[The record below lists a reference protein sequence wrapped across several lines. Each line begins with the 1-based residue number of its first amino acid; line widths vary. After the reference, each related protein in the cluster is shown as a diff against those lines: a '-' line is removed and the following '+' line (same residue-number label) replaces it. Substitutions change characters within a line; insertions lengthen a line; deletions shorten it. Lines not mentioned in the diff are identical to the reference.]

1 MEKFFQIINSK
12 FSFKFL
18 FGLFQLHLFY
28 IYIQCIDYN
37 IIYFNEFNF
46 KYLSFAD
53 YSNGDMIFSSTADLQ
68 TEKRIFYG
76 FKKNGRPFFKNETSY
91 FYSMSSPKKIN
102 SEQKFESDS
111 LVIKLNDGSEK
122 EYLLSTGNKE
132 SFCEIYDFEKNKIYK
147 KSMEKFSNNNNYFGS
162 FRNMGIFLFSNS
174 SNHYYLFGFTIKEKN
189 TFEINGMFGPQP
201 IDITKEIYNLQIH
214 KFNTIENFQ
223 SSSTYETEIKIDDAN
238 SEKDGISCFI
248 TKKKIIMCFYLTK
261 SYYYIIAYNSDLEK
275 INDMNFYDYSEDNS
289 FYRCIHLKEEIGVFS
304 YYKYYSG
311 IFFPILLFKQFYSNQ
326 IIKYSIP
333 EINLQKYLFDRYIL
347 KNDIIKLKEDK
358 ICFSSILNKDY
369 YDPTIFIILIN
380 IFNDSKYK
388 TRYYYIGYKINGY
401 IRAHNYNNFISF
413 AFSYVKYVGYNYQYY
428 YFPALILFSYP
439 NSTDNSSDLYE
450 YLINNYNST
459 IDDFSVNLKNDVRIE
474 NNIFGYVFDSIL
486 IQNISNC
493 LNPQLISS
501 PSEKNIKSNTSLFE
515 GELIK
520 LKFIY
525 NNYNSFNCNIEYI
538 PVFTEPDLKTY
549 DKFPQLIEG
558 QNETDDDFK
567 KEKYYGRLTYYSIYL
582 SKNLSDNC
590 TDVNCHFC
598 LYENKS
604 FCITYKKNYTDE
616 PSTKE
621 EKNSNEIIDSE
632 SVYLT
637 EGTEKTNINS
647 EYESDK
653 KDSDAI
659 DSTDV
664 TKTKITIDIDKE
676 TFNTEKQNV
685 KSDIDTKILDK
696 NTNKIEITNIKNEE
710 TTQIDTDI
718 DTNITPYIG
727 IITVIDTVTNAGTDK
742 DTFRDTDKDTFR
754 NTDKDTVKDTD
765 KDTVKN
771 TDKDT
776 IKDTDKDTIKDTD
789 KDTIKDTDKDTVK
802 DTDEV
807 TVTGKEKDTDAE
819 TINNEIKS
827 EIGNTNVI
835 TEEKTT
841 EIGDEKETLNID
853 KNELIKNISNIIADI
868 KIGRNYEISGDDFI
882 MSIRPTN
889 SSINSNS
896 THVDFSNCEKL
907 LRSTHHIDES
917 RIITFLQLEI
927 MNKNDKSLVN
937 QVEYQ
942 AYDDNKT
949 LLDLSICNNE
959 DIQIYYSIK
968 QNSSFDLSSLS
979 LFNELDIDILNIK
992 DKFFTDICF
1001 PFSDN
1006 DNDIVLSDRIIDFYQ
1021 NYSLCDDGC
1030 TYNKVD
1036 IKLMMIN
1043 CNCSVKTNISTVE
1056 PMAKLEQ
1063 LGDIEKSLA
1072 FEIIKCY
1079 NLFFS
1084 WKNKMKNYGFW
1095 IYLVFAIIHIPL
1107 LFIFFYKGFNKI
1119 KDYIFK
1125 EMENN
1130 GYISKNDKND
1140 KTFKN
1145 IKKAKI
1151 TKKNKKKKKKSKG
1164 KKSKKNN
1171 KDKAEQNLDSPPK
1184 KEKNI
1189 QIKKTKSKNKKKFT
1203 SLNNNSS
1210 TSKMPQSETEI
1221 MDEINK
1227 NAEKYTNIIDN
1238 KSIKKSKLKNKNFS
1252 LKKSKNISYMPTQ
1265 IIPSNLKGNKL
1276 TKKLTIKKDN
1286 NILNL
1291 CLINYNLNLN
1301 QVNKYDSNGSNYIL
1315 NIYSFEEAM
1324 KIDYR
1329 PLCRIFYIY
1338 LLAKQAFF
1346 HAFLYRSPLVLFPLR
1361 FCLLIF
1367 IISSDFGLNAI
1378 FYFDDKISEQYRN
1391 AKNIFIFALS
1401 KNITVILIS
1410 TLIGFVFLTL
1420 FMKLSNS
1427 TNDIRS
1433 IFQKEEKLLKKN
1445 KKYTV
1450 TEKRKEEIFE
1460 EILNI
1465 LKKYKIKVI
1474 VFFIIEILLLLF
1486 FWYYVTIFC
1495 HIYAMTQKSWI
1506 LDSLLTM
1513 LSRLIIDLLL
1523 CLFYAKLYR
1532 VSVESNFNSIYK
1544 IALFFYCFC

>member
-1 MEKFFQIINSK
+1 M
-12 FSFKFL
+12 
-18 FGLFQLHLFY
+18 
-28 IYIQCIDYN
+28 
-37 IIYFNEFNF
+37 
-46 KYLSFAD
+46 
-53 YSNGDMIFSSTADLQ
+53 
-68 TEKRIFYG
+68 
-76 FKKNGRPFFKNETSY
+76 
-91 FYSMSSPKKIN
+91 
-102 SEQKFESDS
+102 
-111 LVIKLNDGSEK
+111 
-122 EYLLSTGNKE
+122 
-132 SFCEIYDFEKNKIYK
+132 
-147 KSMEKFSNNNNYFGS
+147 
-162 FRNMGIFLFSNS
+162 
-174 SNHYYLFGFTIKEKN
+174 
-189 TFEINGMFGPQP
+189 
-201 IDITKEIYNLQIH
+201 
-214 KFNTIENFQ
+214 
-223 SSSTYETEIKIDDAN
+223 
-238 SEKDGISCFI
+238 
-248 TKKKIIMCFYLTK
+248 
-261 SYYYIIAYNSDLEK
+261 
-275 INDMNFYDYSEDNS
+275 
-289 FYRCIHLKEEIGVFS
+289 
-304 YYKYYSG
+304 
-311 IFFPILLFKQFYSNQ
+311 
-326 IIKYSIP
+326 
-333 EINLQKYLFDRYIL
+333 
-347 KNDIIKLKEDK
+347 
-358 ICFSSILNKDY
+358 CFSSVLNKYY
-369 YDPTIFIILIN
+369 YDGIAVYIILIN
-380 IFNDSKYK
+380 LLNDSKYK
-388 TRYYYIGYKINGY
+388 ARYYYIGYIINGN
-401 IRAHNYNNFISF
+401 IRTHNYNNFISF
-413 AFSYVKYVGYNYQYY
+413 AFSYINIEYSYE

-459 IDDFSVNLKNDVRIE
+459 IHDFSVNLKNDVKIE

-501 PSEKNIKSNTSLFE
+501 SNNKSIEDNTSLLE
-515 GELIK
+515 DELIK
-520 LKFIY
+520 LKFND
-525 NNYNSFNCNIEYI
+525 NNYSSFNCNIEYI
-538 PVFTEPDLKTY
+538 PVFTEPDLNTY
-549 DKFPQLIEG
+549 DKYPESIEG
-558 QNETDDDFK
+558 QNETYDNDFK
-567 KEKYYGRLTYYSIYL
+567 KEKYKGRLTYYNIYL
-582 SKNLSDNC
+582 NESLSDNC
-590 TDVNCHFC
+590 TDVNCYFC
-598 LYENKS
+598 LEKNKS
-604 FCITYKKNYTDE
+604 FCITCKKNYTDE
-616 PSTKE
+616 SSTKE
-621 EKNSNEIIDSE
+621 EKNSNEIIDSD
-632 SVYLT
+632 SVYFT

-659 DSTDV
+659 DSIDV
-664 TKTKITIDIDKE
+664 TKTKDIDKE
-676 TFNTEKQNV
+676 TFNTEKQKV
-685 KSDIDTKILDK
+685 KSDIDTNIFDK
-696 NTNKIEITNIKNEE
+696 NTNKIERTNIKNEE

-718 DTNITPYIG
+718 DTDITPYIG
-727 IITVIDTVTNAGTDK
+727 TITVIDTVTIEGTDK
-742 DTFRDTDKDTFR
+742 DTFRDTDKD
-754 NTDKDTVKDTD
+754 
-765 KDTVKN
+765 
-771 TDKDT
+771 
-776 IKDTDKDTIKDTD
+776 IAI
-789 KDTIKDTDKDTVK
+789 

-807 TVTGKEKDTDAE
+807 TVTDKDTDAE
-819 TINNEIKS
+819 IINNEIKS

-841 EIGDEKETLNID
+841 EIIGYEKKTLNID
-853 KNELIKNISNIIADI
+853 KNELIKNISNIIEDI
-868 KIGRNYEISGDDFI
+868 KIGKNYEISGEDFI

-889 SSINSNS
+889 SFINSNS
-896 THVDFSNCEKL
+896 THVDFSTCEKL

-968 QNSSFDLSSLS
+968 QNSSIDLSSLT
-979 LFNELDIDILNIK
+979 LFNELDIDILNIQ
-992 DKFFTDICF
+992 DKFFNDICF
-1001 PFSDN
+1001 PFSNN

-1036 IKLMMIN
+1036 IKLMIIN

-1130 GYISKNDKND
+1130 GYMSKNDKND
-1140 KTFKN
+1140 KTFQN
-1145 IKKAKI
+1145 NKKVKI
-1151 TKKNKKKKKKSKG
+1151 TKKKEKKKKKSKEKKSKE
-1164 KKSKKNN
+1164 KKSKKND

-1184 KEKNI
+1184 KVKNI
-1189 QIKKTKSKNKKKFT
+1189 QIKKIKSKNKKKLT

-1227 NAEKYTNIIDN
+1227 SEEKYTNIIDN
-1238 KSIKKSKLKNKNFS
+1238 KPIKKSKSKNKNANS
-1252 LKKSKNISYMPTQ
+1252 KKSKNISYMPTQ
-1265 IIPSNLKGNKL
+1265 IIPSNLNLKGNKL

-1286 NILNL
+1286 KILNL
-1291 CLINYNLNLN
+1291 CLINYNLNLK

-1401 KNITVILIS
+1401 KNMTVILIS
-1410 TLIGFVFLTL
+1410 TLIGFIFTTL
-1420 FMKLSNS
+1420 FMRLSNS

-1450 TEKRKEEIFE
+1450 TEKRKREIFE
-1460 EILNI
+1460 EILKI

-1474 VFFIIEILLLLF
+1474 IFVIIEILLLLF
-1486 FWYYVTIFC
+1486 FWYYATVFC
-1495 HIYAMTQKSWI
+1495 HVYAMTQKSWI

-1513 LSRLIIDLLL
+1513 LSRIIIDLLL